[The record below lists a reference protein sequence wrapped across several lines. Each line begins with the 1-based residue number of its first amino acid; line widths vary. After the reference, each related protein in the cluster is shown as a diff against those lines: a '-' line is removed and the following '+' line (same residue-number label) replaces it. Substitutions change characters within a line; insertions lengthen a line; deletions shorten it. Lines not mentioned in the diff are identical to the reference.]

1 MFFITFVPLNP
12 RSKNVHFVLK
22 IGTFRFADYSILKYL
37 DRKEDFN
44 YLKNESIFRYKA
56 LKLPIDELENIEW

>member
-22 IGTFRFADYSILKYL
+22 IGTFRFADYTYL
-37 DRKEDFN
+37 D
-44 YLKNESIFRYKA
+44 NEKIQTIQYQHQILLDSIGISVSIPPA
-56 LKLPIDELENIEW
+56 S